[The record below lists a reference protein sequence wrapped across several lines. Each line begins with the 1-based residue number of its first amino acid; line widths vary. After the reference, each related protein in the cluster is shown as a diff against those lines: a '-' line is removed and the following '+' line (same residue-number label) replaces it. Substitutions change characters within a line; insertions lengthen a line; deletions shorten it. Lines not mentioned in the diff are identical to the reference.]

1 MTHWDNDSYSRG
13 NNFVVLAAIGRSCG
27 NSSPCFY
34 RYCINVD
41 GSPQPTVQAPTGGN
55 TTLMLTEANA
65 IKRPWLDHAGKTSGR
80 LSGHFEIV
88 ASSTFNGG
96 RSVRP
101 AIPRFMIAP
110 LATYCPED

>member
-1 MTHWDNDSYSRG
+1 
-13 NNFVVLAAIGRSCG
+13 VLL
-27 NSSPCFY
+27 PCFY

-55 TTLMLTEANA
+55 TTLMLTETNA

-80 LSGHFEIV
+80 LSGYFEIV

-110 LATYCPED
+110 LATYCPEDSPRSVLGCFSRRPSEKAPNPMD